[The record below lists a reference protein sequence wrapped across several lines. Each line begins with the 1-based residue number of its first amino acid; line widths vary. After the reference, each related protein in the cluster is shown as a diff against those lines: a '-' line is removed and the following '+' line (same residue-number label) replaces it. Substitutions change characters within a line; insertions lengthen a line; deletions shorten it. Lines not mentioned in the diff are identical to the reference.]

1 MGLSGNGKCLIQF
14 INLGERNSR
23 LIKTCSFSNAEYE
36 NKVAKRRKGSQDYP
50 EQNNVQND
58 CLLRGY
64 SIKSSNKNRREIF
77 LFPNRL
83 EIPVEPM
90 LIPVD
95 EILSVN
101 IGLSKDNL
109 PTIMIK
115 STGKNEVNLSFEWRF
130 EAEVN
135 FDIFNLINNFTAM
148 VSRLVARVE
157 KCFKVIQ
164 KCAQAAVNSS

>member
-1 MGLSGNGKCLIQF
+1 M
-14 INLGERNSR
+14 
-23 LIKTCSFSNAEYE
+23 
-36 NKVAKRRKGSQDYP
+36 AKRRKGSQDYP
-50 EQNNVQND
+50 VQQHDVQND

-101 IGLSKDNL
+101 VGLSKDNL

-115 STGKNEVNLSFEWRF
+115 STGKSEVNLSFEWHF
-130 EAEVN
+130 EAEVGTLN
-135 FDIFNLINNFTAM
+135 F
-148 VSRLVARVE
+148 
-157 KCFKVIQ
+157 
-164 KCAQAAVNSS
+164 